1 MNKKSTIA
9 VVVIIVA
16 LLSVVAVF
24 ALQSGSS
31 DDKEI
36 KEVNATVHLGF
47 SDTEVSSTGFG
58 NTIAAILASAFPDRD
73 IQYSSN
79 GSIASVDGVAN
90 TNKNTWAVF
99 KWASPDGWD
108 VLSVSANSK
117 IELPEGVT
125 LALHYAEKTK
135 DDQGKISYSVPDIDV
150 EYKVYFF
157 LQFKEGY
164 DHNDIIRS
172 ILTEQER
179 KDGFWI
185 EGTGENVIECLQD
198 AVYTYLLHDTY
209 TDEDKKEILSYDER
223 RESYGWL
230 NKFLGWEDTR
240 VSASGGDYGTW
251 TYWSQYTY
259 EPDAE
264 TLDDASEWSYN
275 QLSLGQYDITEC
287 HYFALILQTTTVETV
302 NIPIATTPA
311 DIPAGL

>member
-16 LLSVVAVF
+16 LLAVVAVF

-47 SDTEVSSTGFG
+47 SDAEVSSTGFG
-58 NTIAAILASAFPDRD
+58 NTISAILASAFPDRD

-79 GSIASVDGVAN
+79 GSIASVDGVDN

-135 DDQGKISYSVPDIDV
+135 DDQGKISYSAPDINV

-185 EGTGENVIECLQD
+185 EGTGENVIACLQD

-240 VSASGGDYGTW
+240 VSTSGGDYGTW

-264 TLDDASEWSYN
+264 ILNDASEWSYN

-311 DIPAGL
+311 EIPAGL